1 MERGQRSQGF
11 WLAVCCLP
19 PNLTPSPHLLPT
31 QTVRADNVWQVQFAA
46 SSYWQMFVT
55 KQAAKLD
62 CDSGIIEPGYRI
74 SQMIILGNLRLMP
87 WIVGKIISKANHQS
101 FTQPLGPSWKLTW
114 KPSAVEGDPVSAQS
128 PFTQHCHPNSIGST
142 LSGSFYVSY
151 HIGNS
156 IMVVFEEYYVWKSAQ
171 IRDD

>member
-1 MERGQRSQGF
+1 MAIPF
-11 WLAVCCLP
+11 IVCCLP

-62 CDSGIIEPGYRI
+62 CDSGIIEPGNRI
-74 SQMIILGNLRLMP
+74 SEMIILGNLRLMP

-101 FTQPLGPSWKLTW
+101 FTQPLGSSWKLTW

-151 HIGNS
+151 HIGDS
-156 IMVVFEEYYVWKSAQ
+156 IIVLFEEYYVWKSAQ